1 MDWSRL
7 GPTTATATETTSDA
21 IATIT
26 TTGPNT
32 GPSTTR
38 LNHKPTTFFI
48 ELKNCPPTKIWNW
61 KPHLN
66 DNI

>member
-48 ELKNCPPTKIWNW
+48 EL
-61 KPHLN
+61 
-66 DNI
+66 